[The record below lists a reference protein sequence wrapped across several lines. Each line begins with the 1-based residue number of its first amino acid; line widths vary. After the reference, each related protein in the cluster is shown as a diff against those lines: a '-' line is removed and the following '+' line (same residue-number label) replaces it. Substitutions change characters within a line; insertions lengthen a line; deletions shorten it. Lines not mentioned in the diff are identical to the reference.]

1 MEAKIKFV
9 PGSERVNATRL
20 YPNAQ
25 VTVRIVTGFLC
36 FETWKDFRTWKQNP
50 NQRME
55 EART

>member
-1 MEAKIKFV
+1 MKIKYSFV
-9 PGSERVNATRL
+9 PGSERAAATREH
-20 YPNAQ
+20 PDAQ